1 MVKSVQGKLIN
12 SLHERFSYI
21 LYFQPSLSLSETK
34 MKYAWKKATSEV
46 VTWAVI
52 SSVSNG
58 PVCDSGVWSISPSPI
73 SSSEALV
80 EGESG
85 AERAVVDNE
94 SRKWKGLGK
103 YTRGRERGKGKIV
116 LYWVYNNA
124 KLWGVVW

>member
-1 MVKSVQGKLIN
+1 MVESVQGKLIH
-12 SLHERFSYI
+12 SLHERLSYI
-21 LYFQPSLSLSETK
+21 PYFQSSLSSNETE
-34 MKYAWKKATSEV
+34 MNFAWEKAAAEV

-85 AERAVVDNE
+85 AERVVVETE
-94 SRKWKGLGK
+94 SRK
-103 YTRGRERGKGKIV
+103 
-116 LYWVYNNA
+116 
-124 KLWGVVW
+124 

>member
-1 MVKSVQGKLIN
+1 MN
-12 SLHERFSYI
+12 F
-21 LYFQPSLSLSETK
+21 
-34 MKYAWKKATSEV
+34 AWEKAAAEV

-85 AERAVVDNE
+85 AERVVVETE

-103 YTRGRERGKGKIV
+103 YTRGRERGR
-116 LYWVYNNA
+116 
-124 KLWGVVW
+124 

>member
-1 MVKSVQGKLIN
+1 MKDLATFHISN
-12 SLHERFSYI
+12 R
-21 LYFQPSLSLSETK
+21 LSSNETE
-34 MKYAWKKATSEV
+34 MNFAWEKAAAEV

-85 AERAVVDNE
+85 AERVVVETE
-94 SRKWKGLGK
+94 SRK
-103 YTRGRERGKGKIV
+103 
-116 LYWVYNNA
+116 
-124 KLWGVVW
+124 